1 MRTLPLIAWLG
12 LSACSAND
20 DVPAPAIGAVQP
32 DRAAPGVSVTVS
44 GSSLCQEP
52 RTDGSDGDPLACDH
66 VGTVLFDTAPGV
78 ATSYTDTAVIVEVPS
93 LPPGPVD
100 LSISVAGRSS
110 NHLSFTVD

>member
-1 MRTLPLIAWLG
+1 MRTLPLILWLG

-32 DRAAPGVSVTVS
+32 DHAAPGASVTVS
-44 GSSLCQEP
+44 GSALCQEP
-52 RTDGSDGDPLACDH
+52 RTDGDGDPLACDQ

-78 ATSYTDTAVIVEVPS
+78 ATSYTDTAVTVEVPS

-110 NHLSFTVD
+110 NHVSFVVD